1 MARGCLDGSQQI
13 AEEEGQED
21 GSKQKQRRVHYLN
34 YWVERQPPDVR
45 SDKAPSQTVGSH
57 NQIIQRK
64 EALGTPVRLIY
75 LALRCLVKAQDK
87 GKGEI

>member
-1 MARGCLDGSQQI
+1 MARGCLDGSEQI

-34 YWVERQPPDVR
+34 YRVELQPPDVR
-45 SDKAPSQTVGSH
+45 PDKAPCQTVGSH
-57 NQIIQRK
+57 NQIIQCK